1 MLMWQFQGAAVTTK
15 LAQTLEAPDFRC
27 PRLVPKIK
35 VLRVSGSRW
44 AEAKEHFTHVQA
56 FNLPSVKVFAGLIRE
71 CRVH

>member
-1 MLMWQFQGAAVTTK
+1 MWQFQGAAVTTK
-15 LAQTLEAPDFRC
+15 LAQTLEALDFRC

-56 FNLPSVKVFAGLIRE
+56 FNF
-71 CRVH
+71 